1 MEESTALKIG
11 AMICITWLETL
22 ALVYLNIDG
31 ALLSSV
37 VGVIAGIAGYSIGKK
52 ASEE

>member
-1 MEESTALKIG
+1 MDENALLKLG
-11 AMICITWLETL
+11 AMICITWLETM

-31 ALLSSV
+31 AVLSTV

-52 ASEE
+52 TSD